1 MLTSKAG
8 IFHSGSS
15 RTSRPSRKSGP
26 QINPDKT
33 PMPPPFTISLWIVT
47 VSFVLRRGFSSN
59 LNSLTGLIGEDP
71 TSWPAAITWR
81 LDPIVIPKLLY
92 RAWRASPFQIC
103 GRGT

>member
-1 MLTSKAG
+1 MDRHG
-8 IFHSGSS
+8 VI
-15 RTSRPSRKSGP
+15 RTQARFLIKP
-26 QINPDKT
+26 
-33 PMPPPFTISLWIVT
+33 
-47 VSFVLRRGFSSN
+47 
-59 LNSLTGLIGEDP
+59 NSLTGLIGEDP